1 MDKVKNMRFF
11 QKPKELQVVQHINK
25 LRSDQLDQLNLVH
38 FGYISSKMYWS
49 KVKYLFKPYPFVEFT
64 KALETKGQP
73 LQFAT
78 YRCFGNLA
86 SAVAQLK
93 LGQKLYTRCIAIN
106 EGNEK
111 WFLVLEIS
119 PADLHSD
126 FPIKYKDL
134 ILPNKLNRLSSNKTP
149 LPKN

>member
-1 MDKVKNMRFF
+1 MKLF
-11 QKPKELQVVQHINK
+11 QKPKELQVIEHINK
-25 LRSDQLDQLNLVH
+25 LRRDQVDQLHLVH
-38 FGYISSKMYWS
+38 FGYVSSKVNWF
-49 KVKYLFKPYPFVEFT
+49 KVRYLFKTYPFVEFT

-73 LQFAT
+73 LQFAH

-86 SAVAQLK
+86 HTVAQLK

-106 EGNEK
+106 DGNAK
-111 WFLVLEIS
+111 WYLVLEIS

-134 ILPNKLNRLSSNKTP
+134 ILPDKLNRLCTNKST
-149 LPKN
+149 LTNS